1 MHRITWRGNR
11 GWTIYYYSDGVRH
24 GETTDRDKA
33 TTVSKI
39 RFNELRDD
47 KLIPQDAKMEV

>member
-1 MHRITWRGNR
+1 MRIKWKGNR
-11 GWTIYYYSDGVRH
+11 GWTIYYFTDGLRH

-47 KLIPQDAKMEV
+47 KLIPQDAEMEV